1 MNGVVK
7 APIMDLQVEYDLAPD
22 LVEQWE
28 KAKGSFRDQGV
39 VNWLLKKR
47 EHQLGTCLEVYLEQ
61 TKGLG
66 TGIFVVYHLGKH
78 MWNLRWSR

>member
-7 APIMDLQVEYDLAPD
+7 ALIMDLQVEYDLAPD

-39 VNWLLKKR
+39 VN
-47 EHQLGTCLEVYLEQ
+47 
-61 TKGLG
+61 
-66 TGIFVVYHLGKH
+66 
-78 MWNLRWSR
+78 